1 MAFALAVHVRMTCA
15 FPAVAMRLV
24 GVVGT
29 VVPVGFEPLPP
40 GLELL
45 LLAVPA
51 QPLRMRASRLER
63 ESKRMGVS
71 TPHPLVF
78 A

>member
-1 MAFALAVHVRMTCA
+1 
-15 FPAVAMRLV
+15 MRPV

-51 QPLRMRASRLER
+51 QPLRMRASRVER

-71 TPHPLVF
+71 TAPLVF